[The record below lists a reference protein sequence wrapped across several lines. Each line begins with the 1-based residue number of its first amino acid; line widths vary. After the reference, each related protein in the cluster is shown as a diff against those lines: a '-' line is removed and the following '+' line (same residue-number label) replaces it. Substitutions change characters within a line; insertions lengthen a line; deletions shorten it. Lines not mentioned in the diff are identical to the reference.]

1 MANLPS
7 CPNHREGACERSEIV
22 FAGESYSHWSFIC
35 RCCHLYWVV
44 SKPHERDRA
53 VYEKYVKELA
63 RATEAD
69 KAHSRQPKRFV
80 GGMA

>member
-1 MANLPS
+1 MSELPS
-7 CPNHREGACERSEIV
+7 CPNHRAGACPRSELV
-22 FAGESYSHWSFIC
+22 LAGESRSHYAFIC

-44 SKPHERDRA
+44 SKPQERDRA
-53 VYEKYVKELA
+53 RYDAYIQEMA

-69 KAHSRQPKRFV
+69 KAHSKRPKRFV